1 MLNLYMSVPFEEK
14 RFFSLSFYQKFK
26 RNYKK
31 YYDQFKEL
39 EQHIND
45 REGKVFK
52 DIDIAVAEG

>member
-1 MLNLYMSVPFEEK
+1 MFNLYMSFPVEEK
-14 RFFSLSFYQKFK
+14 RFYSLSFYQKFK

-39 EQHIND
+39 EMHINE

>member
-1 MLNLYMSVPFEEK
+1 MFNLYMSFPVEEK
-14 RFFSLSFYQKFK
+14 RFYSLSFYQKFK

-39 EQHIND
+39 EQLINE

-52 DIDIAVAEG
+52 DIDRAVAEG